1 MSITQSYRGGTL
13 KLILGVSL
21 ISLASSPTFAMA
33 QDEADESS
41 KEESILVTGTRA
53 VTATKT
59 DTPITEIPQAITVVT
74 TDQIKDQGGQTIR
87 EALTYTAGV
96 STQGDDSRGDF
107 NYIRGFF
114 AATYLDGLKRNF
126 GFVYTPR
133 PDINTLERVEVLLGP
148 SAVLYGAGSS
158 GGLVNMQS
166 KRPKFDFGGSAS
178 IGYGSYNRKEAT
190 FDVTGP
196 LSDTVAARMV
206 AVVRDA
212 DMRQRLLPD
221 NRVVLQPS
229 LTWKP
234 GDATDVTIIGLFHRD
249 VVGPTQYA
257 PVAATILAKQ
267 LGLPRLSPRTLLGEP
282 DFDRGKK
289 RDVQASLLIN
299 HEFSDALSFHS
310 STRIQRSKTYY
321 GQVYGEFFSNPVDPF
336 IDVANTTINRSLFAI
351 NARYNVFNTENHL
364 ELDVGTGPIEHKL
377 LFGVDYSHFRQR
389 SSQAFTFGGQPPL
402 NIYNPV
408 YGAPLSVTFAPQT
421 TQILRQVGFYAQ
433 DQMRIGDRA
442 SLVLGVRHDRYR
454 QTDTGQPKQAT
465 NATTWRAGLTVDVTE
480 TVSPY
485 VSFSQSFEPISGL
498 NQFGRS
504 FVPLR
509 GEQYE
514 GGVKWQPLR
523 DTLLRASYYRIKE
536 SNALRPDPTN
546 PLTSIQTGFIVS
558 KGFEFQADHRVVD
571 DLTVTASYTRNS
583 TRISGENR
591 QQDSTPKST
600 AGLFATKTI
609 KSGEDLTFR
618 FGAGVRYV
626 ATTKAGAVGSPSPY
640 PQIVVPSYT
649 LVDAMASAEYKNWS
663 LQLNV
668 INLLDKF
675 YYASCNAFGGCG
687 GIGDPRMVNATLSYR
702 F

>member
-13 KLILGVSL
+13 NLILGVSL

-33 QDEADESS
+33 QDEAGESS

-178 IGYGSYNRKEAT
+178 ISYGSYNRKEAT

-408 YGAPLSVTFAPQT
+408 YGASLSITFAPQT